1 MPGRVSHFAFYIT
14 LLPVL
19 PEPVLPERVLPVRQ
33 VPEPVRQE
41 PGPVRVR
48 APVRVPQPSGVQP
61 ASALL
66 PSCSQPLRR
75 KTSRRKAGR
84 E

>member
-1 MPGRVSHFAFYIT
+1 MPGGVSLVACYIT

-19 PEPVLPERVLPVRQ
+19 PERVLPERVLPERQVREPVRQ
-33 VPEPVRQE
+33 VPEPVRVQAPE
-41 PGPVRVR
+41 RVLR
-48 APVRVPQPSGVQP
+48 PSGVQP

>member
-33 VPEPVRQE
+33 VPEPVRVQ
-41 PGPVRVR
+41 
-48 APVRVPQPSGVQP
+48 APERVPQPSGVQP

>member
-1 MPGRVSHFAFYIT
+1 MPGRVSLVACYIT
-14 LLPVL
+14 LL
-19 PEPVLPERVLPVRQ
+19 PVLPERVLPVRVRQ
-33 VPEPVRQE
+33 VPEPVQ
-41 PGPVRVR
+41 VRVQ
-48 APVRVPQPSGVQP
+48 APERVPQPSGVQP

-66 PSCSQPLRR
+66 PSCSQPLRG

>member
-19 PEPVLPERVLPVRQ
+19 PERVLPERVLPERQVPERQ
-33 VPEPVRQE
+33 VPEPVRVQAPE
-41 PGPVRVR
+41 P
-48 APVRVPQPSGVQP
+48 VPQPSGVQP

>member
-1 MPGRVSHFAFYIT
+1 MPGGVSLVACYIT

-19 PEPVLPERVLPVRQ
+19 PERVLPERVLPERQVPERQ
-33 VPEPVRQE
+33 VPEPVRVQAPE
-41 PGPVRVR
+41 RVLR
-48 APVRVPQPSGVQP
+48 PSGVQP

>member
-1 MPGRVSHFAFYIT
+1 MPGGVSLVACYIT

-19 PEPVLPERVLPVRQ
+19 PERVLPERQVPERQ
-33 VPEPVRQE
+33 VPEPVRVQAPE
-41 PGPVRVR
+41 RVLR
-48 APVRVPQPSGVQP
+48 PSGVQP

>member
-1 MPGRVSHFAFYIT
+1 MPGRVSLVACYIT

-19 PEPVLPERVLPVRQ
+19 PEPVLPERVLPERVLPE
-33 VPEPVRQE
+33 PEPVRVRVR
-41 PGPVRVR
+41 VRVR
-48 APVRVPQPSGVQP
+48 APQPSGVQP
-61 ASALL
+61 ASSLL